1 MSLYIT
7 RICDFRNILRI
18 LKNISS
24 DSLFI
29 FDKDQLILQS
39 SDIFNNIFVTVN
51 IKKKYFKFYKETTN
65 INVNVINLYKIL
77 LISNR
82 FSDVSF
88 EIIKNNMN
96 INIIDK
102 PIEKRILFPL
112 NSKNIDRKGIY
123 KIYKYKFDLPCK
135 DLYENLKKCN
145 EINNIVTINFQ
156 KNKIFL
162 ISNGDYASLVVEKD
176 VCLDEDINISL
187 NFNIKKLLN
196 ICKLYKLYKKLVIEF
211 MEDSPLKI
219 YFTEK
224 DTDIEITFFL
234 VNEI

>member
-7 RICDFRNILRI
+7 NICEFRNILRI

-39 SDIFNNIFVTVN
+39 SDIFNNIFVKVS
-51 IKKKYFKFYKETTN
+51 IKKKYFKFYKETKN

-82 FSDVSF
+82 FSHISF
-88 EIIKNNMN
+88 DIIKNDMD
-96 INIIDK
+96 ITIIDRSIK
-102 PIEKRILFPL
+102 KKIFFPL
-112 NSKNIDRKGIY
+112 NSKNIDIKDIH

-135 DLYENLKKCN
+135 DLYENLRKCN
-145 EINNIVTINFQ
+145 EIDNTVNINLK

-162 ISNGDYASLVVEKD
+162 ISKGSYASLIIEKNI
-176 VCLDEDINISL
+176 CLYEDINISL
-187 NFNIKKLLN
+187 NFNTKKLLN
-196 ICKLYKLYKKLVIEF
+196 IYKLYKLYKNSVIEF

-219 YFTEK
+219 NFTEG
-224 DTDIEITFFL
+224 DSDIEITFFL

>member
-7 RICDFRNILRI
+7 SICDFRNILRI

-112 NSKNIDRKGIY
+112 NSKNIDKKDIY

-162 ISNGDYASLVVEKD
+162 ISNGDYASLVVEQD

-196 ICKLYKLYKKLVIEF
+196 ICKLYKLYKNSVIEI